1 MQTHIIIIAVMLVL
15 VPVLL
20 GAAYE
25 AYAEIYGDVELVQ
38 NSPVAPDAPPPPPV

>member
-1 MQTHIIIIAVMLVL
+1 VL

-25 AYAEIYGDVELVQ
+25 AYAEIYGDVELVPNQ
-38 NSPVAPDAPPPPPV
+38 AAPPSPPEGPPPPPPNE